1 MIVRG
6 EEIQVKRREFVVSLG
21 GAAIITPI
29 AMAAR
34 VGNAGQVV
42 IGLLSPFTQ
51 AEVEPWHQAFREGLR
66 DLGWI
71 EGTNIRLEFRNAD
84 GHSER
89 LPELA
94 RELIDVKPDALLVA
108 VTPDAL
114 AAANATKTIPI
125 IMASPGD
132 PVATGLI
139 ASISRPGGNV
149 TGLTQMSTDLDGK
162 RLQLLKE
169 IAPNVARVAVLWNP
183 RDPISALTWQQ
194 LHSPARQLGFEL
206 HPLEVRSDDEF
217 DAAFASA
224 VAAKVGGLMTAP
236 GPVFVVNA
244 KRIADFALLQPIPSI
259 FHLPG
264 FVRAGGLLSYGPD
277 RADLFR
283 RAATYVDKILKGA
296 NPADLPVEQPTKF
309 QLLMN
314 IKTAKALGLTV
325 PSALLARAD
334 EVIE

>member
-1 MIVRG
+1 M
-6 EEIQVKRREFVVSLG
+6 RRRTFIALMSAIAVNGPAVDAQAGTGPAVV
-21 GAAIITPI
+21 
-29 AMAAR
+29 
-34 VGNAGQVV
+34 
-42 IGLLSPFTQ
+42 GLLSPFTR
-51 AEVEPWHQAFREGLR
+51 AETEDWHQAFRRGMR

-71 EGTNIRLEFRNAD
+71 EGTNITLEFRYAD
-84 GHSER
+84 GYSER
-89 LPELA
+89 LPGLVD
-94 RELIDVKPDALLVA
+94 ELISLKPDALLVA

-114 AAANATKTIPI
+114 AAATATKTIPI
-125 IMASPGD
+125 VMASPGD

-139 ASISRPGGNV
+139 ASIARPGGNV
-149 TGLTQMSTDLDGK
+149 TGLTQISTDLDGK

-169 IAPNVARVAVLWNP
+169 IAPNVLRLAVLWNP
-183 RDPISALTWQQ
+183 EDAISALTWRQI
-194 LHSPARQLGFEL
+194 HSPAGQLGFEL
-206 HPLEVRSDDEF
+206 HSLEVRSEADFE
-217 DAAFASA
+217 AAFAGVVDA
-224 VAAKVGGLMTAP
+224 NAGALMAAP

-244 KRIADFALLQPIPSI
+244 KRIADFARERRLPSI

-309 QLLMN
+309 QLVINLT
-314 IKTAKALGLTV
+314 IARTLGLAV
-325 PSALLARAD
+325 PPLLLARAD

>member
-1 MIVRG
+1 
-6 EEIQVKRREFVVSLG
+6 VKRREFVVSLG
-21 GAAIITPI
+21 GAAIITVV
-29 AMAAR
+29 ALKAR
-34 VGNAGQVV
+34 AGNSDQVV

-51 AEVEPWHQAFREGLR
+51 AEIEPWHQAFRKGLR

-71 EGTNIRLEFRNAD
+71 EGKNVRLEFRNAD

-89 LPELA
+89 LPQLVH
-94 RELIDVKPDALLVA
+94 ELIDLKPDALLVA
-108 VTPDAL
+108 ATPDAL

-125 IMASPGD
+125 VMASPGD

-139 ASISRPGGNV
+139 ASIARPGGNV
-149 TGLTQMSTDLDGK
+149 TGLTQISTDLDGK

-169 IAPNVARVAVLWNP
+169 IAPNVTRVAVLWNP
-183 RDPISALTWQQ
+183 EDAISALTWQQ
-194 LHSPARQLGFEL
+194 LHLPAVKLGFEL
-206 HPLEVRSDDEF
+206 HPLEVRSDGDF
-217 DAAFASA
+217 AAAFASA
-224 VAAKVGGLMTAP
+224 ASVKIGALTAAP

-244 KRIADFALLQPIPSI
+244 KRIADFALAQRIPSV
-259 FHLPG
+259 FHLSG

-283 RAATYVDKILKGA
+283 RAAAYVDKILKGA

-309 QLLMN
+309 QLVVNLK
-314 IKTAKALGLTV
+314 IAKALDLAV
-325 PSALLARAD
+325 PASILARAD

>member
-6 EEIQVKRREFVVSLG
+6 EEIQVKRREFVVNLT
-21 GAAIITPI
+21 GAAIITPL
-29 AMAAR
+29 ALGASAA
-34 VGNAGQVV
+34 QVV

-51 AEVEPWHQAFREGLR
+51 AEVEPWHQAFRKGLR

-71 EGTNIRLEFRNAD
+71 EGANIRLEFRNAD

-89 LPELA
+89 LPELV
-94 RELIDVKPDALLVA
+94 RELIDLKPDALLVA
-108 VTPDAL
+108 VTPDGL

-125 IMASPGD
+125 VMASPGD
-132 PVATGLI
+132 PVASGLI

-169 IAPNVARVAVLWNP
+169 IAPNVARLAVLWNP
-183 RDPISALTWQQ
+183 EDTISALTWQQ
-194 LHSPARQLGFEL
+194 LHPPAQQLGFEL
-206 HPLEVRSDDEF
+206 HPFEVRSVDEF

-224 VAAKVGGLMTAP
+224 AAAKVAALMTAP

-244 KRIADFALLQPIPSI
+244 KRITDFALAQRIPSV
-259 FHLPG
+259 FHLPE

-309 QLLMN
+309 QLVVNL
-314 IKTAKALGLTV
+314 KTAKALDVTV
-325 PSALLARAD
+325 SPLLLARAD
-334 EVIE
+334 ETIE